1 MFSPLSGS
9 FTEMLLT
16 GNCGVP
22 PPEPK
27 AIHCFL
33 QVPEGI
39 MSIAEKLFLSS
50 RSTRK
55 KRFEKSCL
63 MDFSG

>member
-1 MFSPLSGS
+1 MFSDESGS

-39 MSIAEKLFLSS
+39 MLIAEKLCFYHHIVLE
-50 RSTRK
+50 RSAL
-55 KRFEKSCL
+55 KRVA
-63 MDFSG
+63 